1 MRVAIYT
8 RVSTNHQTTENQTL
22 ELRRVAE
29 CRGWKIV
36 KEYTDEGISGAKGR
50 ADRPALDAMLKGQR
64 AGSSIWS
71 QRSRWTGFGRSLQH
85 LLETVSELHSVG
97 CDIYFHQQAID
108 TSTPAG
114 QLALSV
120 FGAMAQFER
129 SLMRERVAIGLARAK
144 ANGTK
149 LGRPSNMNDG
159 LRAAIVALRN
169 KGQSIRQISAG
180 LGVGVGSCLG
190 SLQAAELRRR
200 SQGSA

>member
-8 RVSTNHQTTENQTL
+8 RVSTNHQTTENQRL

-36 KEYTDEGISGAKGR
+36 KEYTDDGISGAKGR
-50 ADRPALDAMLKGQR
+50 DQRPALDAMLKAATR
-64 AGSSIWS
+64 RDFDLVATFAVD
-71 QRSRWTGFGRSLQH
+71 RLGRSLQN
-85 LLETVSELHSVG
+85 LLETVNELHSVR
-97 CDIYFHQQAID
+97 CDLYLHQQAID

-114 QLALSV
+114 RLAFSV
-120 FGAMAQFER
+120 FGAMAEFER
-129 SLMRERVAIGLARAK
+129 SLIRERVAAGLARAK

-159 LRAAIVALRN
+159 LRAAIVALRG

-180 LGVGVGSCLG
+180 FGLGVV
-190 SLQAAELRRR
+190 
-200 SQGSA
+200 

>member
-8 RVSTNHQTTENQTL
+8 RVSTNHQTTENQRL

-36 KEYTDEGISGAKGR
+36 KEYTDEGISGAASRK
-50 ADRPALDAMLKGQR
+50 DRPALDGMLKAATR
-64 AGSSIWS
+64 REFDLVATFAVD
-71 QRSRWTGFGRSLQH
+71 RLGRSLQH
-85 LLETVSELHSVG
+85 LLETVTELHSVG
-97 CDIYFHQQAID
+97 CELYFHQQAID
-108 TSTPAG
+108 SSTPAG

-129 SLMRERVAIGLARAK
+129 SLLRERVAAGLARAK

-159 LRAAIVALRN
+159 LRAAIVALRR

-180 LGVGVGSCLG
+180 LGIGVGTVYRVI
-190 SLQAAELRRR
+190 QAAE
-200 SQGSA
+200 AATHPKVAA

>member
-50 ADRPALDAMLKGQR
+50 TDRPALDAMLKAATR
-64 AGSSIWS
+64 RDFDLVATFAVD
-71 QRSRWTGFGRSLQH
+71 RLGRSLQN
-85 LLETVSELHSVG
+85 LLETVNELHSVG
-97 CDIYFHQQAID
+97 CELYFHQQAID

-129 SLMRERVAIGLARAK
+129 SLMRERVAAGLARAK

-180 LGVGVGSCLG
+180 LGVGVGSVYRT
-190 SLQAAELRRR
+190 LQAAGL
-200 SQGSA
+200 AADTKVA

>member
-8 RVSTNHQTTENQTL
+8 RVSTNHQTTENQRL

-36 KEYTDEGISGAKGR
+36 KEYTDDGISGAKGR
-50 ADRPALDAMLKGQR
+50 DQRPALDAMLKAATR
-64 AGSSIWS
+64 RDFDLVATFAVD
-71 QRSRWTGFGRSLQH
+71 RLGRSLQN
-85 LLETVSELHSVG
+85 LLETVNELHSVR
-97 CDIYFHQQAID
+97 CDLYLHQQAID

-114 QLALSV
+114 RLAFSV
-120 FGAMAQFER
+120 FGAMAEFER
-129 SLMRERVAIGLARAK
+129 SLIRERVAAGLARAK

-159 LRAAIVALRN
+159 LRAAIVALRG

-180 LGVGVGSCLG
+180 LGVGVGSVYRV
-190 SLQAAELRRR
+190 LQAAGL
-200 SQGSA
+200 ATDTKVAA